1 MKDEDR
7 VPEGGLPSQQRTRSQ
22 NAMDSNVTLDSRVQ
36 AGLRL
41 PDLPFLPTGYS
52 APQGSLSQPNF
63 GPPFLFLSK
72 SGLSSSSANEG
83 PGMESRGKTPTS
95 ARELLPDGKGFK
107 PYDPNFQLI

>member
-41 PDLPFLPTGYS
+41 PELPFLPTGYS

-83 PGMESRGKTPTS
+83 SGDGVPREDSHLSKGIA
-95 ARELLPDGKGFK
+95 ARWKGI
-107 PYDPNFQLI
+107 QTL